1 LIQIASTNKQ
11 KKYLTRV
18 MRKIYYLIAL
28 AFLTLGLIIFSTT
41 ADAGGPW
48 NDQYCDVE
56 VTKIKVVNEKG
67 EVLENL
73 TEEKVVCND
82 GASDFLFN
90 MGIAENCE
98 MYTWD
103 MPVGEVVITQR
114 QVICK
119 RMDQSGYEI
128 VQGYHSID

>member
-1 LIQIASTNKQ
+1 
-11 KKYLTRV
+11 

-28 AFLTLGLIIFSTT
+28 LFLTLGLIIFSTT

-48 NDQYCDVE
+48 NEQYCDVE
-56 VTKIKVVNEKG
+56 VTQIKVVNEQG
-67 EVLENL
+67 EILENL
-73 TEEKVVCND
+73 TEEKVVCKD
-82 GASDFLFN
+82 GASDFLFD

-114 QVICK
+114 QIMCK
-119 RMDQSGYEI
+119 RMDGTGYEI

>member
-1 LIQIASTNKQ
+1 
-11 KKYLTRV
+11 

-56 VTKIKVVNEKG
+56 VTKIKVVNEQG
-67 EVLENL
+67 EILENL
-73 TEEKVVCND
+73 TEEKVVCKD
-82 GASDFLFN
+82 GASDFLFD

-114 QVICK
+114 QIMCK
-119 RMDQSGYEI
+119 RMDGTGYEI
-128 VQGYHSID
+128 VQGYHGIN

>member
-1 LIQIASTNKQ
+1 
-11 KKYLTRV
+11 

-28 AFLTLGLIIFSTT
+28 AFLTLALIIFSTT
-41 ADAGGPW
+41 ANAGGPW
-48 NDQYCDVE
+48 NDQYCDIE

-73 TEEKVVCND
+73 TEEKVVCKD

-98 MYTWD
+98 MYTWN
-103 MPVGEVVITQR
+103 MPVGEVIITQR
-114 QVICK
+114 QVACK
-119 RMDQSGYEI
+119 KMDGTGYEI
-128 VQGYHSID
+128 VQGYHGID